1 MWKSHEQNV
10 GKREGK
16 AKWKVKEEREKKES
30 FFSLPKNYNVALHR
44 TGISSNLNEKQFD
57 LKLQFRWLRTGLWML
72 NKQKLIGKEICFES
86 WTNVY
91 NKIKGELKN

>member
-1 MWKSHEQNV
+1 
-10 GKREGK
+10 
-16 AKWKVKEEREKKES
+16 
-30 FFSLPKNYNVALHR
+30 
-44 TGISSNLNEKQFD
+44 
-57 LKLQFRWLRTGLWML
+57 ML